1 MESRVDTV
9 SKWLQPVLYLYGY
22 GLGLLLFA
30 FVAVQRLTII
40 VEVEGHENLATGSNY
55 IFCHWHNSIPLLFQS
70 STPCFPRFLRNR
82 PHVWMQHPSW
92 YMKPIHVFLE
102 LIGVKKLVLGS
113 SGHDGRKAADDLVE
127 YLKSGYSTVLLPDG
141 PNGPPKVLKRGI
153 LHIAHQSHVA
163 IVPLRIVAS
172 RFLVIKTWDLKQV
185 PLPFSKVRI
194 HIGQPITVNEHTFD
208 HAEQKLCLDLG

>member
-1 MESRVDTV
+1 MQYRVNTV
-9 SKWLQPVLYLYGY
+9 PLLLRPVFYLYGY
-22 GLGLLLFA
+22 GLGLFLYA
-30 FVAVQRLTII
+30 FYSIQRLTIG
-40 VEVEGHENLATGSNY
+40 VQVEGRDNLVDGFNY
-55 IFCHWHNSIPLLFQS
+55 IFCHWHESVGLSLQCSIPRLPS
-70 STPCFPRFLRNR
+70 FLCDR
-82 PHVWMQHPSW
+82 PHVWMQHPAW

-113 SGHDGRKAADDLVE
+113 SGHDGRKAADDLVG
-127 YLKSGYSTVLLPDG
+127 YLQSGYSTVLLPDG

-153 LHIAHQSHVA
+153 LHIALQSHVA

-194 HIGQPITVNEHTFD
+194 YIGRPIPVSESTLE
-208 HAEQKLCLDLG
+208 HAEHQLCGDLG